1 MFRKNGID
9 LKMDELVRI
18 FTIVD
23 EDRSGA
29 LTLDEFQLYTYDQK
43 AQEKFK
49 EQINNIKK
57 RIQVQ
62 KLKQKSKSSLY
73 LPSDFN
79 SLFSHLYY
87 KTKHQQIR

>member
-29 LTLDEFQLYTYDQK
+29 LTLDEF
-43 AQEKFK
+43 
-49 EQINNIKK
+49 
-57 RIQVQ
+57 
-62 KLKQKSKSSLY
+62 
-73 LPSDFN
+73 
-79 SLFSHLYY
+79 
-87 KTKHQQIR
+87 